1 MDIAP
6 GEGAAQLCHAMTPTA
21 DSPLVVHVVSHT
33 HWDREWYLSAARFRQ
48 KLVALIDALL
58 DDRDDD
64 APFLLDGQ
72 TIVLEDYLA
81 VRPERRE
88 LLAARL
94 RDGSLEAGP
103 WYVLADELIPSGE
116 SLVRNLL
123 AGRATLRALGA
134 EAPAVLYSPD
144 SFGHPAMLPAI
155 AAGFGIPVIVLW
167 RGYGGQH
174 HPYGDVARWRA
185 PDGSSALLYHLS
197 PDGYELGASLPVDP
211 QQSRERWKSLRAVL
225 APRAT
230 LGVAL
235 LPNGADHHAR
245 QPDRQ
250 RAVASL
256 AAAGAPDEIGLS
268 SLEAFGR
275 AIVAAADTTRVPDV
289 TGELRDSYGYTWAL
303 QGTLA
308 SRSAL
313 KRRAVLAERDLLRD
327 SEPWVALARFIRGVD
342 RGPLMRSAWKP
353 LLQCH
358 PHDTLCGCS
367 IDAVAQAM
375 AARLGEAEAQADGL
389 RDDAIFDIVGH
400 DVVAAR
406 EAPEQWKPS
415 VVVRNPSAH
424 PRSGIAQ
431 VELLVTRRHVRVGP
445 GSSAAVA
452 GDTSE
457 ATNVMLGSGEIPM
470 QLLGASERHD
480 RIESPQNY
488 PWDDI
493 VHSVRVAIWVP
504 TIGGYGTRWIPLR
517 EDDALA
523 RTMPFVEVRSGDHW
537 MENGELRVD
546 VDAQGTV
553 RLATRDGT
561 RVISSLIE
569 LEGLADMGDLYTPSP
584 GGDPFPVKFREAS
597 IGQEGPLFATLVTIW
612 HVGEGDEIPLVI
624 VLGLDAGSS
633 FLRVHV
639 RGDNAREDC
648 RVRLRVNTDV
658 AQPRIFAD
666 ATFGPVRRYPIT
678 APAGSKETAPRTAP
692 LARYVTLAARN
703 RGATIYSDGL
713 GEYEASDDGV
723 VALTLFRAVG
733 ELSRNDIPERPGH
746 AGWPESTPDAQQIGM
761 FDARFAVLLHGPRD
775 DATIDAIER
784 TADDVLFPLSGNTI
798 RSTLELPE
806 AADGVSLE
814 GIGLSLS
821 AIKTSEDGEWLV
833 LRCVNLTDSAVVGD
847 WVLGADVSEARTS
860 RLDELPGAPIP
871 VTGRR
876 VPILAG
882 PRAIVTILVR

>member
-415 VVVRNPSAH
+415 VVVRNPSTH

-517 EDDALA
+517 EDDPLA

-806 AADGVSLE
+806 AADGASLE
-814 GIGLSLS
+814 GIGLALS

-833 LRCVNLTDSAVVGD
+833 LRCVNLTDRAVVGD